1 MIGPSNELLG
11 ADNGFGL
18 PQDIIVKDHAMSV
31 RQRLSVCELSLPDTS
46 FEQDLDLIRASGATG
61 IAISEFKLRDGEEEQ
76 QIAALKESGLAATI
90 CIPANT
96 SPLPLRPDSIFP
108 GPADPDLR
116 LEAMLGS
123 IRRIAMFEPDCI
135 LTVTGSNSDYDAA
148 DARKIAVE
156 ALREATALA
165 VSLGTRLALETN
177 RNEGLDFS
185 FLRSLP
191 ETIDFLDEIG
201 PGIGL
206 LYDFY
211 HLWDEDNIIPDTE
224 RFASRIFGVQYND
237 WREPPRSFADRLLP
251 GDGIMDIPAL
261 LGALERGGYTGW
273 YDFEIFSDDGR
284 WGTELPDS
292 LWKIPYDR
300 LIERAHAG
308 LLKAW
313 DLRI

>member
-1 MIGPSNELLG
+1 
-11 ADNGFGL
+11 
-18 PQDIIVKDHAMSV
+18 MSL
-31 RQRLSVCELSLPDTS
+31 RQRLSVCQLSLPDTT
-46 FEQDLDLIRASGATG
+46 FEQDLDLIKASGATG
-61 IAISEFKLRDGEEEQ
+61 VAISEFKLRDGEEEQ
-76 QIAALKESGLAATI
+76 QIAALRESGLTATI
-90 CIPANT
+90 CIPAHT
-96 SPLPLRPDSIFP
+96 SPLPLRPDNIFP
-108 GPADPDLR
+108 GSADPDVR

-135 LTVTGSNSDYDAA
+135 LVVTGSSSGYDVA

-156 ALREATALA
+156 TLQEATTLA

-191 ETIDFLDEIG
+191 ETIDFLDEVG
-201 PGIGL
+201 GSGIGL

-211 HLWDEDNIIPDTE
+211 HLWDEDNIIADTE

-237 WREPPRSFADRLLP
+237 WREPPRCFADRLLP
-251 GDGIMDIPAL
+251 GDGIMDIAAL
-261 LGALERGGYTGW
+261 LGALERGGYRGW

-300 LIERAHAG
+300 LIERAHTG

-313 DLRI
+313 DLRT

>member
-1 MIGPSNELLG
+1 
-11 ADNGFGL
+11 
-18 PQDIIVKDHAMSV
+18 MSV
-31 RQRLSVCELSLPDTS
+31 RPRLSVCQLSLPDTT
-46 FEQDLDLIRASGATG
+46 FEQDLDLIKASGATG
-61 IAISEFKLRDGEEEQ
+61 VAIAELKLRDGEEAA
-76 QIAALKESGLAATI
+76 QIAALKESGLTATI
-90 CIPANT
+90 CIPNNT
-96 SPLPLRPDSIFP
+96 SPLPLRPDYIFP
-108 GPADPDLR
+108 GPTDPDLR

-135 LTVTGSNSDYDAA
+135 LVVTGSSSGYDVA

-156 ALREATALA
+156 ALREAATVA
-165 VSLGTRLALETN
+165 VNLGTRLALETN

-191 ETIDFLDEIG
+191 ETIDFMDEVG
-201 PGIGL
+201 SPGIGL

-211 HLWDEDNIIPDTE
+211 HLWDEDNIIADTE

-237 WREPPRSFADRLLP
+237 WREPPRCFADRLLP

-261 LGALERGGYTGW
+261 LGALERGGYRGW

-292 LWKIPYDR
+292 LWKIPYDK
-300 LIERAHAG
+300 LIERAHTG

-313 DLRI
+313 DLRT